1 MTLPFSII
9 TPTYVSLPRKVGK
22 FTITF
27 YLNAM
32 IIGVRNYD
40 IFLGPKAKTMR

>member
-1 MTLPFSII
+1 VSFSIL
-9 TPTYVSLPRKVGK
+9 TPTYISLSRKVGK

-27 YLNAM
+27 YLNAV

-40 IFLGPKAKTMR
+40 IFLGPKAKTVR